1 MHLWVLSVKK
11 GIMDDKKIEEYEERL
26 KNRHVERNYNFF
38 KPVGQF
44 IEHVDTI
51 NFSMDKDG
59 TFHFENIG
67 QVNGP
72 ESQNLTKGTVPI
84 VREPSPEEEEQEG
97 DKLPSAEE
105 MVAACEKTRE
115 EALWWGNASWSVTY
129 RIYCILG
136 YKGNEESFMK
146 EVKDWPFKK
155 PFKYVC
161 NRSALDR
168 PLRRGRI
175 NGPLEKW
182 AAEGASTRE
191 VKLGERLM
199 EILS

>member
-1 MHLWVLSVKK
+1 MKQEKLQKTLEALAKSGITVAGDLVLEKK
-11 GIMDDKKIEEYEERL
+11 VEYEVS
-26 KNRHVERNYNFF
+26 NVEN
-38 KPVGQF
+38 GGIGIQ
-44 IEHVDTI
+44 II
-51 NFSMDKDG
+51 NDGKETPLTVHDKEVKS
-59 TFHFENIG
+59 TLEK
-67 QVNGP
+67 
-72 ESQNLTKGTVPI
+72 L
-84 VREPSPEEEEQEG
+84 EEEKDEDE
-97 DKLPSAEE
+97 DDLPSAEE

-136 YKGNEESFMK
+136 YKGSKESFIK

-182 AAEGASTRE
+182 AADGAAVRE
-191 VKLGERLM
+191 VKLGGRLM